1 MPSDETALDLEALE
15 RQEPLRRIPGRNST
29 KADILVYR
37 HGTLQVA
44 LKDYRPRP
52 WWVRVG
58 IGRALVSRETAAYK
72 AAHRIEGVARFL
84 GRLGPLCLATE
95 WVDGR
100 PLREWTGNPLPVG
113 VFERL
118 RATLDRLHDAGIAL
132 GDVHHRDVLV
142 DDHGGVTL
150 VDLATAVTLGERP
163 GRMRSRLFRRLRLQD
178 EISYARLK
186 ARFSGEDP
194 ELAVLALGPE
204 AAKAHARGRRL
215 KRGIKKLRGRRPD
228 GQR

>member
-1 MPSDETALDLEALE
+1 MPADETALDLQVLE
-15 RQEPLRRIPGRNST
+15 RQEPLRTIPGRNST

-52 WWVRVG
+52 WWVRLAVG
-58 IGRALVSRETAAYK
+58 RGLVARETAAYE
-72 AAHRIEGVARFL
+72 AARGIAGVARFL

-100 PLREWTGNPLPVG
+100 PLREWAGEELPGG
-113 VFERL
+113 VFEKL
-118 RATLDRLHDAGIAL
+118 RATLDRLHEAGIAL

-142 DDHGGVTL
+142 EASGRVTL
-150 VDLATAVTLGERP
+150 VDLATAVTLGDRP
-163 GRMRSRLFRRLRLQD
+163 GAMRSRIFRRLRLQD
-178 EISYARLK
+178 EISYVRLA

-194 ELAVLALGPE
+194 EQAVMSLGPE
-204 AAKAHARGRRL
+204 AAAAHARGRRL
-215 KRGIKKLRGRRPD
+215 KRALKRLRGR
-228 GQR
+228 

>member
-1 MPSDETALDLEALE
+1 MPANETALDLLTLE
-15 RQEPLRRIPGRNST
+15 RRPPLRTIRGRNST

-52 WWVRVG
+52 WWVRLG
-58 IGRALVSRETAAYK
+58 IGRVLVSRETAAYE
-72 AAHRIEGVARFL
+72 AARGIAGVARFL

-95 WVDGR
+95 WVEGR
-100 PLREWTGNPLPVG
+100 PLREWAGEELPGG

-118 RATLDRLHDAGIAL
+118 RGTLDRLHEAGIAL

-142 DDHGGVTL
+142 DAAGRVTL
-150 VDLATAVTLGERP
+150 VDLATAVPLGRRP
-163 GRMRSRLFRRLRLQD
+163 GPMRSRLFRRLLLQD

-186 ARFSGEDP
+186 ARFDGDDP
-194 ELAVLALGPE
+194 EKAVAALGP
-204 AAKAHARGRRL
+204 AAAAAHARGRRL
-215 KRGIKKLRGRRPD
+215 KRGIERLRGRRSAS
-228 GQR
+228 